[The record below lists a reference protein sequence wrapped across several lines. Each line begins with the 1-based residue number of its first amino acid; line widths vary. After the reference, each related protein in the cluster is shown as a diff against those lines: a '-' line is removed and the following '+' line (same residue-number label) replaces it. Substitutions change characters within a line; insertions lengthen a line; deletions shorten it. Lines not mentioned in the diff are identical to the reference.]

1 MAKVLNYEGLQHLMD
16 RLDLRYVN
24 SVETIPPELIM
35 RILDITD
42 PDLITVEDEEALS
55 SPSSFIS
62 SSGDGTT
69 RDPTVG
75 DRINRILNYPGLKHL
90 IERLDLRYRTDQ
102 EKSISLTGDVSGYGN
117 WNGSEDLSIPT
128 TVSRITNTELEAMLV

>member
-62 SSGDGTT
+62 SSVDGAKRELTA
-69 RDPTVG
+69 G
-75 DRINRILNYPGLKHL
+75 NRINRILNYPGLKHL

-117 WNGSEDLSIPT
+117 WNGSEELSIPT
-128 TVSRITNTELEAMLV
+128 TVSRITNTELEAMLI

>member
-62 SSGDGTT
+62 SSVDGAK
-69 RDPTVG
+69 RDLTAG

-117 WNGSEDLSIPT
+117 WNGSEELSIPT

>member
-1 MAKVLNYEGLQHLMD
+1 MVKVLNYEGLQHLMD

-24 SVETIPPELIM
+24 SDETIPPELIM

-55 SPSSFIS
+55 SPSSFIPS
-62 SSGDGTT
+62 SVDGAK
-69 RDPTVG
+69 RDLTAG

-90 IERLDLRYRTDQ
+90 IERLDLRYRTGQ
-102 EKSISLTGDVSGYGN
+102 GKSISLTGDVSGYGS
-117 WNGSEDLSIPT
+117 WNGSKELSIPT

>member
-24 SVETIPPELIM
+24 SDETIPPELIM

-62 SSGDGTT
+62 SSVDGAK
-69 RDPTVG
+69 RDLTAG

-117 WNGSEDLSIPT
+117 WNGSEELSIPT